1 MERLIKD
8 DGGVTWC
15 HKWHLLPM
23 QDGAMAYVDHLAIKQ
38 ERKQN
43 ECLPT
48 LGGYYIPAYVWWIE

>member
-38 ERKQN
+38 ERKHN

-48 LGGYYIPAYVWWIE
+48 LG